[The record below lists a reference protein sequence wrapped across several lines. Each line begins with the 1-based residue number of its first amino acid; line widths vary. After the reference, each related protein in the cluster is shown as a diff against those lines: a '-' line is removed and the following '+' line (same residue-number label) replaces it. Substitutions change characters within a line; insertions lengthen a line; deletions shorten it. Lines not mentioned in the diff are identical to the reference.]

1 MRKITPKLLSP
12 ALGATNPPMP
22 NKPVSSKPRFRTIK
36 KLYKQS
42 QALNPKQRPSTY
54 NTIAREIFVARRLK
68 ALLVDIFMI
77 YTPILYCT
85 YWILGGAQE
94 FRQSQLAIALCF
106 GAYAGICALFIAK
119 SGQTPG
125 LRYVRLKLV
134 DQSFLP
140 KSTTNPQVGFWR
152 AFVRMFVWA
161 FSYAIAIGFIVPF
174 ISKSHQCL
182 HDSLMHTKIIDVDEP
197 TQNT

>member
-1 MRKITPKLLSP
+1 MRKTTKPLSP
-12 ALGATNPPMP
+12 ALGAIARIHFYTPMS
-22 NKPVSSKPRFRTIK
+22 NKTRFRTIK
-36 KLYKQS
+36 KLHKQP
-42 QALNPKQRPSTY
+42 QAPSPKRPSTY
-54 NTIAREIFVARRLK
+54 NTIAREIFVVRRLK

-134 DQSFLP
+134 D
-140 KSTTNPQVGFWR
+140 KSSSLESSANAQVGFWR
-152 AFVRMFVWA
+152 AFARVFIWA
-161 FSYAIAIGFIVPF
+161 FSCAIIIGFIVPF

-182 HDSLMHTKIIDVDEP
+182 HDSLMRTKIIDVDNP
-197 TQNT
+197 TQNA

>member
-1 MRKITPKLLSP
+1 MRKITLKPLSP
-12 ALGATNPPMP
+12 ALGATSSLMS

-36 KLYKQS
+36 KLHKQP
-42 QALNPKQRPSTY
+42 QAPSPKRPSTY
-54 NTIAREIFVARRLK
+54 SAIAREIFVVRRLK

-85 YWILGGAQE
+85 YWILGSAQE

-134 DQSFLP
+134 DKRFSLE
-140 KSTTNPQVGFWR
+140 SSANAQVGFWR
-152 AFVRMFVWA
+152 AFVRIFVWA
-161 FSYAIAIGFIVPF
+161 FSYAIVIGLIVPF

-182 HDSLMHTKIIDVDEP
+182 HDGLMHTKVIDVDDP
-197 TQNT
+197 TQNA